1 MHITAWQ
8 DDPFAHG
15 AYAYM
20 TVGSTTADHDDL
32 ATPVG
37 GVLHIA
43 GEATWTDD
51 PATVTAALHSGH
63 RAASNILGREIPIEE
78 IWAALSTTKAQEH
91 TLLGLRQAPVTA
103 TSWRWGESNPRPLL
117 SNGVFSGRIL

>member
-1 MHITAWQ
+1 VRISAWQ
-8 DDPFAHG
+8 DDPFARG
-15 AYAYM
+15 SYAYM

-32 ATPVG
+32 ATPIG

-63 RAASNILGREIPIEE
+63 RAAENVLGHTVPI
-78 IWAALSTTKAQEH
+78 
-91 TLLGLRQAPVTA
+91 
-103 TSWRWGESNPRPLL
+103 
-117 SNGVFSGRIL
+117 SGAWSS